1 MAVPPARW
9 NHGRCERVPD
19 VMGEFLLDVLLPKT
33 DRIVAIQ
40 WAVMTPFW
48 LVMFWLTRRQPKDI
62 RTFVYG
68 LAMLNLAWF
77 AARTVH

>member
-1 MAVPPARW
+1 MSARRSGVR
-9 NHGRCERVPD
+9 HLMPD
-19 VMGEFLLDVLLPKT
+19 FLVDLLLPDT
-33 DRIVAIQ
+33 DREVLIQ

-48 LVMFWLTRRQPKDI
+48 LVVIFAIRRRSKDV